1 MPGALRA
8 IRYGQPKLPRR
19 AVAVLP
25 VMWVKRD
32 RHIPLHCRARLLR
45 VGVQHHPAELSRAQ
59 GRFGL
64 QHLLQTALP
73 QPQTE
78 RQGRRAG
85 PATQIQ
91 RKSRVLQR
99 ILQLLQKGGVLAFQP
114 GQKHGILQIMAIGHI
129 RVFFILRLYGVVIHQ

>member
-1 MPGALRA
+1 ME
-8 IRYGQPKLPRR
+8 YC
-19 AVAVLP
+19 
-25 VMWVKRD
+25 
-32 RHIPLHCRARLLR
+32 PLHCRARLLR

-99 ILQLLQKGGVLAFQP
+99 ILQLLQKGGVLAFQKSISP
-114 GQKHGILQIMAIGHI
+114 ICL
-129 RVFFILRLYGVVIHQ
+129 VIIAA